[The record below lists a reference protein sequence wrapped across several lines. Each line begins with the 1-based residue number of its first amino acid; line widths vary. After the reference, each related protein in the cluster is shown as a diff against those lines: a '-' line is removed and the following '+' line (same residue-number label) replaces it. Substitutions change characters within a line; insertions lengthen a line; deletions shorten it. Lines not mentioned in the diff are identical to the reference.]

1 VGSTARFLIVTGA
14 DQSFLANILWAFI
27 HHLAFIALN
36 RLCENHFDT
45 KSKKF
50 RVQKLRKRPMIC
62 ILNTDTEPAFNLAA
76 EEYLLRSCREN
87 VFMLWRNRKAIV
99 VGCNQNSLAQINADA
114 VRRENIPV
122 IRRISGGGTVYHD
135 MGNINYT
142 IIRTDRSG
150 WGLSFRD
157 YLAPVRDFLLRR
169 GIDAQYDGRSDLSV
183 HGLKISG
190 NAQHRHRDKVLH
202 HGTILFDADLAALA
216 RCLQAMPEKFRDK
229 AIDSVRKPV
238 TNVSP
243 YLDAGTTAETFME
256 QMMTDVQC
264 AGGGRRADFSRADR
278 KAIGRLVDEKY
289 ARWEWNFGR
298 SPKYQFLKITKTA
311 GGVLDIRMT
320 VDSGIISDIRIL
332 GDYLDCRA
340 ASELEAALVGCPHRF
355 SGMTRILTRLG
366 QAGTLHGESPMELA
380 AALF

>member
-1 VGSTARFLIVTGA
+1 ML
-14 DQSFLANILWAFI
+14 
-27 HHLAFIALN
+27 
-36 RLCENHFDT
+36 
-45 KSKKF
+45 
-50 RVQKLRKRPMIC
+50 C
-62 ILNTDTEPAFNLAA
+62 ILNTETEPAFNLAA

-122 IRRISGGGTVYHD
+122 IRRISGGGAVYHD

-142 IIRTDRSG
+142 FIATDRFRR
-150 WGLSFRD
+150 GLSYRD
-157 YLAPVRDFLLRR
+157 YLAPVRDFLRR
-169 GIDAQYDGRSDLSV
+169 MGIDAQFEGRSDLSV

-202 HGTILFDADLAALA
+202 HGTILFDVDLTALT
-216 RCLQAMPEKFRDK
+216 RCLQATPEKFRDK

-238 TNVSP
+238 ANIGP
-243 YLDAGTTAETFME
+243 YLDAGTTAERFME

-264 AGGGRRADFSRADR
+264 AGGGRRAVFSRADR
-278 KAIGRLVDEKY
+278 HAIGRLVDEKY

-298 SPKYQFLKITKTA
+298 SPKYQFLKTIKTV

-320 VDSGIISDIRIL
+320 VHSGIIRDIQILSDNPVGR
-332 GDYLDCRA
+332 RV
-340 ASELEAALVGCPHRF
+340 SELESALVGCPHRF
-355 SGMTRILTRLG
+355 SDMARMVTGLG
-366 QAGTLHGESPMELA
+366 QTGILHEKFPMELA